1 MRIISGEETPLG
13 GENIVYNQTK
23 VVNAST
29 NLFYDVVPFEMLR
42 TYETEP

>member
-1 MRIISGEETPLG
+1 MMSGETTPLEG
-13 GENIVYNQTK
+13 DNIVFNQTK
-23 VVNAST
+23 VLNASE